1 MTQKKVEERSR
12 PEGQSVKDAIR
23 AAAVHLFSVYGYH
36 ASPLRDIAR
45 IAGIQA
51 ASIYY
56 HYANKEALLVE
67 IMETYM
73 QLLNSRLERI
83 IREQT
88 EPLHRLHEAIASHIR
103 LHTSYKAEFFIID
116 TEIRALEGEHRTHI
130 LALRDHYEA
139 LLQDILHDGMQREVF
154 RRTDVKVSSY
164 AIIAMCTEV
173 ATWFRPDGRL
183 TVQQVIDMY
192 TAMITQGLLV
202 HHTSGQRPEES
213 AHTLP
218 PAFATDDEK
227 YLP

>member
-1 MTQKKVEERSR
+1 MTQKKVEEHSR

-23 AAAVHLFSVYGYH
+23 GAAVQLFSEYGYH
-36 ASPLRDIAR
+36 AAPLRDIAR

-73 QLLNSRLERI
+73 LLLNANLERI
-83 IREQT
+83 LREQQQ
-88 EPLHRLHEAIASHIR
+88 PLSRLHEAIANHIR
-103 LHTSYKAEFFIID
+103 LHTGYKSEFFIID
-116 TEIRALEGEHRTHI
+116 TEIRALEGENRVHI
-130 LALRDHYEA
+130 LSMRDHYEA
-139 LLQDILHDGMQREVF
+139 LLQEILRDGMEQGVF
-154 RRTDVKVSSY
+154 RRSDVKVSSY

-192 TAMITQGLLV
+192 SSMITQGLLV
-202 HHTSGQRPEES
+202 EHMPAQKPEES
-213 AHTLP
+213 AHT
-218 PAFATDDEK
+218 
-227 YLP
+227 